1 MKSSIHRTN
10 TENIMAEEKK
20 NPAQEQKTNRQLM
33 GERFRMRNPEFNID
47 DDEAMYGEALAE
59 LGKADEAEAARKRL
73 NEAIAGSDV
82 APELINGIL
91 SGKNA
96 DGSDFDLEDY
106 ITEQHIDYFLDYLEN
121 KETARQKRDARKL
134 ARKQEAEF
142 KAKANELIKAEDAEL
157 DAAAAEM
164 GYKPEQIRDLIEWL
178 YGKEKEQDK
187 SFIARAARYELKKD
201 DFLKLFKI
209 KDYDLK
215 ISEAEDKGYKRGKN
229 EKIDMF
235 KRDQKRRKDMPA
247 DAGSGG
253 GTPTSGGDTKDPY
266 LARLEHMKD
275 L

>member
-1 MKSSIHRTN
+1 
-10 TENIMAEEKK
+10 MAEEKK
-20 NPAQEQKTNRQLM
+20 TPAQEGKKTNRQLM
-33 GERFRMRNPEFNID
+33 GERYQMRNPEFNID

-59 LGKADEAEAARKRL
+59 LGRADEAEAARKRL
-73 NEAIAGSDV
+73 NEAIAGSEI
-82 APELINGIL
+82 APELINGML

-96 DGSDFDLEDY
+96 DGSDFDLEDF
-106 ITEQHIDYFLDYLEN
+106 ITEQHIDYFLDYMEN
-121 KETARQKRDARKL
+121 KETARAKRDARKQ

-142 KAKANELIKAEDAEL
+142 KAKADELIKAEDAEL
-157 DAAAAEM
+157 DAAAVEM
-164 GYKPEQIRDLIEWL
+164 GYKPEQIRELIEWL
-178 YGKEKEQDK
+178 YGKEGEQDK

-209 KDYDLK
+209 KDYDLQMT
-215 ISEAEDKGYKRGKN
+215 EAEDRGYKRGKN

-253 GTPTSGGDTKDPY
+253 GTPASGGESKDPY